1 MSALAHLEGTRWKT
15 RLFGLTFAIREIRAK
30 TVVVYDEQEERP
42 RTLPRAILVQALR
55 ERKLTYLGRAGR
67 KSA

>member
-1 MSALAHLEGTRWKT
+1 MSALAQLAGTRWKT
-15 RLFGLTFAIREIRAK
+15 RPYGLTFAIREIRAK
-30 TVVVYDEQEERP
+30 TVLVYDEQEERV
-42 RTLPRAILVQALR
+42 RTLPRAILEQALR